1 MIVDFTLKVDIAGQK
16 YWLLRYWEEGK
27 ERQISLGVY
36 PDVNLNEA
44 RKKRDELQNL
54 RKNG

>member
-1 MIVDFTLKVDIAGQK
+1 MDFTLKVDIAGQK